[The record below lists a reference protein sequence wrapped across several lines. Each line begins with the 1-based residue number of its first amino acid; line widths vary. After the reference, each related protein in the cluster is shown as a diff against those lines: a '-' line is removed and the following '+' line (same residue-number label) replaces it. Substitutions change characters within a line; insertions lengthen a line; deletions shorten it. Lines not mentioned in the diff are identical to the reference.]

1 MAASKKN
8 YGSPVLEYG
17 KRELIAL
24 SQTFEFAG
32 DVKIYLSKTC
42 AQVKGVYLA
51 DDGISAGV
59 FEFSDED
66 QRVTA
71 EGIKV
76 DVELGITARNGN
88 LGTLVNNLLK
98 QFPQFKEKKD
108 AVLRRQQKIRN

>member
-8 YGSPVLEYG
+8 YGYPVLEYG

-32 DVKIYLSKTC
+32 EVKTYLSRNC
-42 AQVKGVYLA
+42 ANVNGVYLA

-59 FEFSDED
+59 FEFSDEV
-66 QRVTA
+66 QSVTA

-76 DVELGITARNGN
+76 DVELGITARNEN
-88 LGTLVNNLLK
+88 LGSLVNNLLK
-98 QFPQFKEKKD
+98 QFPKFKEKKD